1 MAAKKLTDHT
11 YSVSVNNLPAAL
23 KKLDLPAEQVE
34 IVTQYKDQ
42 FPFLLEEGENVL
54 VSLEQLWEAL
64 DTPYYT
70 PPAKGSEVSDHLEKP
85 RTEAQEKVYKRK
97 QLKKWRDEVALKEV
111 DGEPVNRM
119 IQVRGGKKKETF
131 VTVDDA
137 KMIAMTAP
145 GEQGRK
151 IRRYF
156 VAVEKIAK
164 QLYQYN
170 LLRYEIDGR
179 TKKVYQEKVIS
190 LGARFQDPRIR
201 ALGGKE
207 ATRFNTLLKKVA
219 GARNVKETD
228 LDEYAAVQV
237 EVYNAMKRGR
247 TDAEILKYY
256 DLAA

>member
-64 DTPYYT
+64 DTPYYSKLT
-70 PPAKGSEVSDHLEKP
+70 VPELTAPVKTRNTPAK
-85 RTEAQEKVYKRK
+85 EAKYKRRK
-97 QLKKWRDEVALKEV
+97 FTQWRDEVALKEI
-111 DGEPVNRM
+111 DGEVTDRM
-119 IQVRGGKKKETF
+119 IPTGKTKKKETF

>member
-64 DTPYYT
+64 DTPYYSKLT
-70 PPAKGSEVSDHLEKP
+70 VPELTAPVKTRNTPAK
-85 RTEAQEKVYKRK
+85 EAKYKRRK
-97 QLKKWRDEVALKEV
+97 FTQWRDEVALKET
-111 DGEPVNRM
+111 DGEVFSRM
-119 IQVRGGKKKETF
+119 VSTGKTKKKETF

-247 TDAEILKYY
+247 TDTEILKYY